1 MTVIEEKSL
10 VKHLLD
16 ADKWSFSIRP
26 EFLHGMA
33 QILLQVRTHDP
44 TTTLGVNWAYKFVK
58 HHPELCTRY
67 NRRISYQRARQEDP
81 NIIKQWFKLYAK
93 LSESMAYIKMISR
106 TLMRLA
112 L

>member
-81 NIIKQWFKLYAK
+81 NIIKQWFKTVCEA
-93 LSESMAYIKMISR
+93 I
-106 TLMRLA
+106 
-112 L
+112 